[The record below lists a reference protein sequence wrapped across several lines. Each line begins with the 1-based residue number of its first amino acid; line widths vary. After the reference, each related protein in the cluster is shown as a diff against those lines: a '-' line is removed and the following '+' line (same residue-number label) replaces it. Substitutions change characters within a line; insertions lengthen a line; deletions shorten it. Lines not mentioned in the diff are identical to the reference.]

1 MIRPA
6 KKTDAEQF
14 VPILMQI
21 LNDME
26 LDVITEI
33 GNEKIQA
40 LLAAAFE
47 DPYYRYGY
55 QQTLVYVNDQTDQV
69 QGICVGYP
77 AAAEATIDD
86 TLRPYLKLVGI
97 PEETQLFTD
106 VETKP
111 GEWYLDSLAVAPDA
125 QKQGIGGQLLDYL
138 PNYLRAKGEH
148 TISLNVDFGNAKA
161 KHLYVHHGFISDG
174 ELMIGSH
181 RYEHLIQQI

>member
-26 LDVITEI
+26 LDVIAEI
-33 GNEKIQA
+33 GTDKIQE
-40 LLAAAFE
+40 LLVAAFE
-47 DPYYRYGY
+47 NPKYRYGY
-55 QQTLVYVNDQTDQV
+55 QRVLVYADDQTDRV

-77 AAAEATIDD
+77 AADEATIDD
-86 TLRPYLKLVGI
+86 ALTPYLAQFGI
-97 PEETQLFTD
+97 PTDTQLFTD

-125 QKQGIGGQLLDYL
+125 QKRGIGGQLLDYL
-138 PNYLRAKGEH
+138 PDYLRAKGEKV
-148 TISLNVDFGNAKA
+148 ISLNVDFGNEKA
-161 KHLYVHHGFISDG
+161 KRLYLHHGFVSDG

-181 RYEHLIQQI
+181 HYEHLVRHI

>member
-6 KKTDAEQF
+6 KKTDADDV

-26 LDVITEI
+26 LDVIADI
-33 GNEKIQA
+33 GADKVQE
-40 LLAAAFE
+40 LLIKAFE
-47 DPYYRYGY
+47 NPDYRYGY
-55 QQTLVYVNDQTDQV
+55 QQVLVYVDDQTDHV
-69 QGICVGYP
+69 KGICVGYP

-86 TLRPYLKLVGI
+86 ALTPYLKQFGLS
-97 PEETQLFTD
+97 EDMQLFTD
-106 VETKP
+106 VESKP

-138 PNYLRAKGEH
+138 PEYLRAKGEML
-148 TISLNVDFGNAKA
+148 ISLNVDFGNAKA
-161 KHLYVHHGFISDG
+161 KRLYVHHGFSSDG

-181 RYEHLIQQI
+181 HYEHLIRKI